1 MVKIHASQPPPR
13 RNKSLRQ
20 TLGHFLTT
28 GDLLPLILAVYL
40 GDVLAKFFGSI
51 SQGIIA
57 PVLQKIHL
65 RYFIRKYTGGEDKDG
80 KKIHSR
86 KLKEWSMDILGMIL
100 GVGEV
105 LDGLIRLMLAIWVAY
120 MFSHYFV
127 KGYLNN

>member
-1 MVKIHASQPPPR
+1 MVKITASQPPPR

-20 TLGHFLTT
+20 TLGHFLTA

-40 GDVLAKFFGSI
+40 GDVLAKFFGSV

-65 RYFIRKYTGGEDKDG
+65 TYFIRKAGLDEDS
-80 KKIHSR
+80 KKKHPK
-86 KLKEWSMDILGMIL
+86 KLRDWSMDVWGMNL
-100 GVGEV
+100 EVGEV
-105 LDGLIRLMLAIWVAY
+105 LDGFIRLMLAVWVAY
-120 MFSHYFV
+120 MFSHYFI

>member
-1 MVKIHASQPPPR
+1 MVKITASQPPPR

-20 TLGHFLTT
+20 TLGHFLTA

-65 RYFIRKYTGGEDKDG
+65 TYFIRKAGLDADS
-80 KKIHSR
+80 KKKHPK
-86 KLKEWSMDILGMIL
+86 KLRDWSMDVWGMNL
-100 GVGEV
+100 EVGEV
-105 LDGLIRLMLAIWVAY
+105 VDGFIRLMLAVWVAY
-120 MFSHYFV
+120 TFSHYFI